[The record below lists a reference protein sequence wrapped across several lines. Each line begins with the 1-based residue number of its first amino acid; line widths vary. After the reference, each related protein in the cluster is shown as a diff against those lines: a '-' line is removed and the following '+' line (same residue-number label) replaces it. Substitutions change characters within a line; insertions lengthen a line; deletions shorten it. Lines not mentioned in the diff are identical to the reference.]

1 MSNNIAVPATP
12 AAHRPPTSSA
22 PPSAAAV
29 VAPTV
34 HPVSFDS
41 AQIKHDMKLCS
52 DCVWDVEDLR
62 DHQYRIGEV
71 LFDPNRPDAIIAV
84 YPTGSGKSHAMRV
97 IGAMQRGI
105 HLIFI
110 PLLTLSADVM
120 AKFSSASQS
129 HGSVRAYHLDELYD
143 NNKTRYQEVMKRCAD
158 LKRSTVSTVFLFL
171 SPQHL
176 CKVVSARTTLI
187 RCSWYGTLRTI
198 FMDEVHLRVQHA
210 LSFQKECR
218 MLRDLFFVKCM
229 HPPDSSIFVP
239 YFVGLTATFPTDYI
253 DGLHQLTSI
262 PFGDGCAS
270 WLD

>member
-105 HLIFI
+105 HLVFI

-176 CKVVSARTTLI
+176 CKVVSART
-187 RCSWYGTLRTI
+187 
-198 FMDEVHLRVQHA
+198 A
-210 LSFQKECR
+210 
-218 MLRDLFFVKCM
+218 DLYSVWRRF
-229 HPPDSSIFVP
+229 
-239 YFVGLTATFPTDYI
+239 
-253 DGLHQLTSI
+253 
-262 PFGDGCAS
+262 CAS
-270 WLD
+270 REYRGFLQH